1 MSVKQKSCADLL
13 GSTIYV
19 PPIDIPKPFLTVALS
34 STKLGTYHLSTNVFR
49 LFHFFL

>member
-34 STKLGTYHLSTNVFR
+34 S
-49 LFHFFL
+49 FHQTWHISSIYKRF